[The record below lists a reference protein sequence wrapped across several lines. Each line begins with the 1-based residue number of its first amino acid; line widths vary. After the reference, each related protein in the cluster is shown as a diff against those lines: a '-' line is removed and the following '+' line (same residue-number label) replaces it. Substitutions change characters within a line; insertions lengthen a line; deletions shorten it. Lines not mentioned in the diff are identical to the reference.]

1 MKNLSW
7 IALSTLLWAP
17 QLHAQAAPAAPA
29 APTAKPAPAAPA
41 AAPAAKPAAAPAAPA
56 AAPAAPTAKPAPG
69 ATAAASTDKSVE
81 WVYDPA
87 HSHIG
92 FVARHLGF
100 SKVEGQFKKSAA
112 TIKADPKTA
121 KITSLEATAEA
132 ASIDTGIEKR
142 DTHLRA
148 EDFFAADK
156 YPQLK
161 LVLKSI
167 KFNGNKFT
175 ANADVTIRDVTK
187 SVPFKGELLGVHP
200 ANFGQGQ
207 HLRAGYEATATINR
221 KDFGLSWSMVTEG
234 IAVVADNVQLDLGI
248 EISYTPPAP
257 TAATPAATGATG
269 AVASAPAAAAGKAPA
284 APAAQPAAA
293 SKAPAAPPSAAKAP
307 APAAAQPAAASKA
320 PAAAPAAKP

>member
-1 MKNLSW
+1 MKNRSW
-7 IALSTLLWAP
+7 IALSALLWAP
-17 QLHAQAAPAAPA
+17 PLHAQTAPAAPA
-29 APTAKPAPAAPA
+29 APTAKPAPAAPTA
-41 AAPAAKPAAAPAAPA
+41 KPAAPAGAPTGSAAAPAAPM
-56 AAPAAPTAKPAPG
+56 AKPA
-69 ATAAASTDKSVE
+69 AAAATSTGADKSVE
-81 WVYDPA
+81 WTYDPA

-92 FVARHLGF
+92 FIARHLGF

-121 KITSLEATAEA
+121 KITALEATAEA

-142 DTHLRA
+142 DTHLKA

-167 KFNGNKFT
+167 KFTGNKFT
-175 ANADVTIRDVTK
+175 ANADLTIRDVTK
-187 SVPFKGELLGVHP
+187 TVPFKGELLGVHP

-234 IAVVADNVQLDLGI
+234 IAVVADNIQLDLGI
-248 EISYTPPAP
+248 EMSYTPPAP

-269 AVASAPAAAAGKAPA
+269 AVAPAPPTKAAAPA
-284 APAAQPAAA
+284 APAQPAATSKAPGATPGPQPSAAKAPAQPAAA
-293 SKAPAAPPSAAKAP
+293 SKAPAAPPAT
-307 APAAAQPAAASKA
+307 
-320 PAAAPAAKP
+320 KP